1 MKKTLTTLFALLL
14 LSAPAAA
21 QTTNSPKA
29 ASTTTNANS
38 KSTHRG
44 PVFRANKEQIK
55 QAQALL
61 KQRGHYAGEQTGK
74 LDDATRAG
82 LRKYQE
88 AEGIKVT
95 GTLNAATL
103 EKMSITLTDRQ
114 KEIWKQVQA
123 SQAANTN
130 SR

>member
-14 LSAPAAA
+14 LYAPAAA
-21 QTTNSPKA
+21 QTTNP
-29 ASTTTNANS
+29 STTANANS
-38 KSTHRG
+38 KTTRRG

-74 LDDATRAG
+74 LDDPTRDA
-82 LRKYQE
+82 LRKYQQ
-88 AEGIKVT
+88 AEGVKVT
-95 GTLNAATL
+95 GTLNALTL
-103 EKMSITLTDRQ
+103 ERMNIPLTDRQ
-114 KEIWKQVQA
+114 KEVWKQIQA
-123 SQAANTN
+123 SQANTN

>member
-21 QTTNSPKA
+21 QTTNSSKA

-38 KSTHRG
+38 KSTRRG

-61 KQRGHYAGEQTGK
+61 KQRGHYVGEQTGK